1 MISVTQ
7 QPEQR
12 GMSELATFLKTAED
26 MLAKASPDERRI
38 LSIAIEQTRGF
49 AQIYRDVPAAMED
62 LAASLRF
69 QIEAATA

>member
-1 MISVTQ
+1 
-7 QPEQR
+7 
-12 GMSELATFLKTAED
+12 MSEIAALLKIAEAT
-26 MLAKASPDERRI
+26 LAKAPADQRRP